1 MTAPTTPTGSV
12 HAPQD
17 AVPDEAWQHRAS
29 PRCHHTLAHHAGALP
44 GRAPLL
50 TGAALAVIVFCV
62 LALGVVTGTGLT
74 NLDPTVT
81 GWAVHARTRPV
92 SAVATFLSTMAST
105 PGLTALTVL
114 TALLLAWRGYRQH
127 AGVLLVAMIGS
138 STLTVLV
145 KDAWERGRPSTTL
158 LLGKPASSFSFP
170 SGHSLN
176 STVFLGVLAGFVLVS
191 GACQAYKSVA
201 LGTALLV
208 AAGVGLSRVY
218 LGYHWMTDVLAGWSL
233 GLAWTFAMVLVLE
246 GVVRWQQRRAPALPP
261 ARGQGVAATAP
272 AETAYWS

>member
-29 PRCHHTLAHHAGALP
+29 PRRHHTLAHHAGALP

-81 GWAVHARTRPV
+81 GWAVHARTHPV

-201 LGTALLV
+201 LGTVLLV

>member
-29 PRCHHTLAHHAGALP
+29 PRRHHTLAHHAGALP

-92 SAVATFLSTMAST
+92 SAVATLLSTMAST
-105 PGLTALTVL
+105 SGLTALTVL

-158 LLGKPASSFSFP
+158 LLGK
-170 SGHSLN
+170 
-176 STVFLGVLAGFVLVS
+176 
-191 GACQAYKSVA
+191 
-201 LGTALLV
+201 
-208 AAGVGLSRVY
+208 R
-218 LGYHWMTDVLAGWSL
+218 
-233 GLAWTFAMVLVLE
+233 
-246 GVVRWQQRRAPALPP
+246 
-261 ARGQGVAATAP
+261 
-272 AETAYWS
+272 